1 LGKEERLFDAK
12 QGAYMTRMALASFRT
27 RVSKL
32 KIKGKRDGRKVF
44 YTRGQ
49 LETIYAGIPAKA
61 KSAKVKKT
69 VESRKTT
76 RKRVKKVA
84 KRRA

>member
-1 LGKEERLFDAK
+1 MAEERLFDAK

-32 KIKGKRDGRKVF
+32 KIKGQRDGRKVL
-44 YTRGQ
+44 YTRKQ
-49 LETIYAGIPAKA
+49 LETIYAGIPARAIKTAKA
-61 KSAKVKKT
+61 
-69 VESRKTT
+69 RKTGKARKAT
-76 RKRVKKVA
+76 KKRVKKVA